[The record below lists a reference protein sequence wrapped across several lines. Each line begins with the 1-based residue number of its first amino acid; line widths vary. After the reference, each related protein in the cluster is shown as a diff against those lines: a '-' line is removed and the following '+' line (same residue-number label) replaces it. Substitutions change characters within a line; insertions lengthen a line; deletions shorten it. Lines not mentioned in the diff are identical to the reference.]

1 MLTGPLG
8 RHVTRQA
15 TRPDS
20 GSTAPPA
27 DLRCRTGQFVRGE
40 APMAETQR
48 VAVLGLG
55 GMGQP
60 MAANLVRA
68 GLPTVVWNR
77 RPGPARQLGA
87 QGAEVADSP
96 ADAVRRADV
105 VITMVTNGDAI
116 RAIALDQGML
126 AAMAEGAIW
135 AQMSTIGVSDTE
147 RIAGMVREQRPDVVL
162 LDAPVAGSRGP
173 AERRQ
178 LVVLASGP
186 EQARGRIAPVF
197 DALGQRTVWA
207 GPVGAGSR
215 LKLVNNMLLAFLAE
229 GIAEA
234 MALGHSL
241 GLDRAAVLGALQ
253 GSPLVSPWAAEKL
266 ERIGRDEYSAQY
278 PLSLGLK
285 DVNLALYEVD
295 IDRFPVANSLAA
307 QWQRAVEHGLGDED
321 ITVLARALQH

>member
-1 MLTGPLG
+1 MPGRQPVTG
-8 RHVTRQA
+8 QA
-15 TRPDS
+15 TGSDFRPA
-20 GSTAPPA
+20 TPPTH
-27 DLRCRTGQFVRGE
+27 LRCEWGQRRRGE
-40 APMAETQR
+40 APMAEKPR
-48 VAVLGLG
+48 VAMLGLG

-60 MAANLVRA
+60 MATNLVRA
-68 GLPTVVWNR
+68 GLPTAVWNR
-77 RPGPARQLGA
+77 RPGPARKLA
-87 QGAEVADSP
+87 ERGAEVADSP

-105 VITMVTNGDAI
+105 VITMVTNADAVRSI
-116 RAIALDQGML
+116 AIDQGML

-135 AQMSTIGVSDTE
+135 AQMSTIGVSETE
-147 RIAGMVREQRPDVVL
+147 RIAGLVREQRPDVVL

-173 AERRQ
+173 AEQRR

-186 EQARGRIAPVF
+186 EQVRDRIAPVF
-197 DALGQRTVWA
+197 DALAQRTVWGGPA
-207 GPVGAGSR
+207 GTGSR

-241 GLDRAAVLGALQ
+241 GLDRTAVLGALQ
-253 GSPLVSPWAAEKL
+253 GSPLVSHWAAEKL
-266 ERIGRDEYSAQY
+266 ERIGRDEYAAQY

-307 QWQRAVEHGLGDED
+307 QWQRAVEHGLGED
-321 ITVLARALQH
+321 DVTVLARALQH